1 VVRAP
6 GGIIR
11 RCYTYDTKPYR
22 YDAGRTAFS
31 EIGRGFRWE
40 IGRGFRWNASTW
52 VVMLWVYFDESGE
65 HDANGHLTKL
75 TLGGSIASSE
85 VWDIV
90 SVKWE
95 RVLKD
100 FAIDMFHMADF
111 EANRGEF
118 KGWERTQE
126 RRKRLLNA
134 LLDICCEHL
143 HFHVGLIARHPESER
158 FTNTYKINIVDSI
171 AMVRSRIVSTD
182 GSPFAL
188 VYAKHP
194 EFSFSKLEKAFY
206 NIGQNDPRVRTC
218 ATLDPIDAP
227 PLQVADIVAYEI
239 SRKHRVIT
247 YPRYPW
253 DRLASNAGILIFR
266 DDAPTPSSEGQP

>member
-1 VVRAP
+1 MIWA
-6 GGIIR
+6 
-11 RCYTYDTKPYR
+11 
-22 YDAGRTAFS
+22 
-31 EIGRGFRWE
+31 
-40 IGRGFRWNASTW
+40 
-52 VVMLWVYFDESGE
+52 YFDESGE
-65 HDANGHLTKL
+65 HDASGHLKKL
-75 TLGGSIASSE
+75 TLGGSVATSE

-90 SVKWE
+90 HDKWV

-100 FAIDMFHMADF
+100 FGIDMFHMADF

-118 KGWERTQE
+118 KGWERAQE

-143 HFHVGLIARHPESER
+143 HFHVGLIATPPESGK
-158 FTNTYKINIVDSI
+158 FVNTYKINIVDSI
-171 AMVRSRIVSTD
+171 AMVRSRMVSTD

-194 EFSFSKLEKAFY
+194 EFSFSKLEEAFY

-218 ATLDPIDAP
+218 AVLDPIDAP
-227 PLQVADIVAYEI
+227 ALQVADIVAYEI
-239 SRKHRVIT
+239 SRSRRAIT

-253 DRLASNAGILIFR
+253 ERLKANAGILTFS
-266 DDAPTPSSEGQP
+266 DEASAPSSEGQPF